1 MFKDLDETIKTVDGH
16 TPRLCPT
23 LPLTLH
29 KSLSLHTVL
38 LKEALS
44 YQRKIWQ
51 KALLRKPQI
60 SCHPEMLQIQCNC
73 LPCHCCQFTLAF
85 SISTS
90 FDVGLLDYAA
100 ALRYWDLVVT
110 DIWVWWFGVLRFIYI
125 DVGIIIWVGLE
136 FGTLVEMRLLV
147 V

>member
-1 MFKDLDETIKTVDGH
+1 MFKDLDETIKTVYGH

-29 KSLSLHTVL
+29 KSLSLHTVP

-51 KALLRKPQI
+51 KDLLRKPQI
-60 SCHPEMLQIQCNC
+60 CCHPEMLQIQCNC

-110 DIWVWWFGVLRFIYI
+110 DIWVWWFGVLRYIYI

>member
-1 MFKDLDETIKTVDGH
+1 MCVWGGGVERERV
-16 TPRLCPT
+16 
-23 LPLTLH
+23 LH
-29 KSLSLHTVL
+29 IMNFSNYHINV
-38 LKEALS
+38 
-44 YQRKIWQ
+44 
-51 KALLRKPQI
+51 
-60 SCHPEMLQIQCNC
+60 N
-73 LPCHCCQFTLAF
+73 CCQFTLAF

-90 FDVGLLDYAA
+90 FDVGLLDFAA